1 MEGGTIDTKID
12 DSSTIKEHDAPIEV
26 SSVRVEQSFF
36 QRLNARSGPNE
47 LGQEMLQ
54 RSLQFDRAQLEEDSV
69 RVRRKLDFLVL
80 PMMMITYM
88 LSFLDKQTLNYSN
101 AYGLQTD
108 THMTGDDYSWV
119 VSALYFGW
127 LCGAW
132 PWNMLLQRLP
142 IAKTVGAMLIVWGAV
157 CMLQAAVF
165 NTGGFF
171 AVRFFL
177 GLFEACISPSWVL
190 LTSMLW
196 TREEQSLRSSFWLC
210 TNGLASILGSLLA
223 YGTGTTEGL
232 TIANWK
238 LIFLIVG
245 ALTLLWGFV
254 ILAYLPDGPHN
265 AKMLSEYERIVAVWR
280 VSHNQ
285 MGIKNPTIKSYQIK
299 EALLDGRCYLL
310 YMAGMGIGILN
321 SGVTNFMS
329 AIIKGLNFDP
339 LRTSLMQAPGGAF
352 EIVGCLSLGYVSQYR
367 NMLGISVI
375 LGCLPGM
382 VGLIGLL
389 TIPIDRRYALL
400 AMCWMQNFVGAPIIL
415 NWTLAGVNVAGH
427 TKRTT
432 TLSIYF
438 VCFVVGNIVG
448 PHMFLSKE
456 VPRYPTAIKGLLG
469 TYCAVILFQSMYTV
483 WCWVENRRP
492 GRVSLV
498 AVQED
503 LLEGYQDITDKE
515 NKHFR
520 YRI

>member
-1 MEGGTIDTKID
+1 MDSKESNSVNLEKGDTRTE
-12 DSSTIKEHDAPIEV
+12 SSTVPLKK
-26 SSVRVEQSFF
+26 SFF
-36 QRLNARSGPNE
+36 RRLSPQNGPNK
-47 LGQEMLQ
+47 LAQDMLQ
-54 RSLQFDRAQLEEDSV
+54 QSLHFDQAQLEADSV
-69 RVRRKLDFLVL
+69 KVRRKLDFLVL
-80 PMMMITYM
+80 PMMMTTYM

-101 AYGLQTD
+101 AYGLQKD
-108 THMTGDDYSWV
+108 TRMTGDDYPWV

-132 PWNMLLQRLP
+132 PWNFLLQRVP
-142 IAKTVGAMLIVWGAV
+142 IAKMVGGMLFVWGAV

-165 NTGGFF
+165 NAGGFF
-171 AVRFFL
+171 AIRFFL

-223 YGTGTTEGL
+223 YGTGMAEGL
-232 TIANWK
+232 TIPNWK
-238 LIFLIVG
+238 LIYLIVG
-245 ALTLLWGFV
+245 ILTIAWGFV

-265 AKMLSEYERIVAVWR
+265 AKMLSEYERVVAVWR
-280 VSHNQ
+280 VSQNQ
-285 MGIKNPTIKSYQIK
+285 MGIKDSAIKTHQIK

-310 YMAGMGIGILN
+310 FITGMGIGILN

-352 EIVGCLSLGYVSQYR
+352 EIVGCLLLGYVSQSQ
-367 NMLGISVI
+367 NMLSLSVI

-382 VGLIGLL
+382 IGLIGLL

-415 NWTLAGVNVAGH
+415 NWTIPGVNVAGH
-427 TKRTT
+427 TKRTA
-432 TLSIYF
+432 TLGVYF
-438 VCFVVGNIVG
+438 VSFVVGNIVG
-448 PHMFLSKE
+448 PHMFLSEE

-469 TYCAVILFQSMYTV
+469 TYCAVILFQSVYAL
-483 WCWVENRRP
+483 WCWIENKRRDRSVPP
-492 GRVSLV
+492 G
-498 AVQED
+498 AFQEN
-503 LLEGYQDITDKE
+503 LWEGYQDLTDKE

-520 YRI
+520 YRL